1 MNSFLNKIFLAS
13 KNKGKISEIK
23 SYLNGFGLEVFSLI
37 DTPNINDIEETG
49 NSFEENA
56 LLKAKAVYNIVK
68 IPVLSDDSGLEVDLL
83 DGRPG
88 IYSARY
94 SGINADD
101 KSNNEKLLAELRD
114 STEDRRTAR
123 FRCVLCLY
131 DGENSR
137 FFEGVCE
144 GKIDFSSKGKN
155 GFGYDP
161 LFIPSGYSNTFGELS
176 SEVKSSISHRAKA
189 LLSLKKY
196 LELEKSM

>member
-1 MNSFLNKIFLAS
+1 MKQFMKKIFIAS
-13 KNKGKISEIK
+13 KNKGKISEIR
-23 SYLNGFGLEVFSLI
+23 SYLTGFGIEVFSMLDSHEI
-37 DTPNINDIEETG
+37 HDIEETG
-49 NSFEENA
+49 DSFEDNA
-56 LLKAKAVYNIVK
+56 LLKAKAVYEIVK
-68 IPVLSDDSGLEVDLL
+68 IPVLADDSGLEVDLL
-83 DGRPG
+83 DGKPG

-94 SGINADD
+94 SGINANDS
-101 KSNNEKLLAELRD
+101 SNNEKLLAELGN
-114 STEDRRTAR
+114 SPEDRRTAR

-137 FFEGVCE
+137 FFDGVCE
-144 GKIDFSSKGKN
+144 GRIDFSIKGNN

-176 SEVKSSISHRAKA
+176 NEVKSRISHRAKA

>member
-1 MNSFLNKIFLAS
+1 MKQFMKKIFIAS
-13 KNKGKISEIK
+13 KNKGKISEIR
-23 SYLNGFGLEVFSLI
+23 SYLTGFGIEVFSMLDSHEI
-37 DTPNINDIEETG
+37 HDIEETG
-49 NSFEENA
+49 DSFEDNA
-56 LLKAKAVYNIVK
+56 LLKAKAVYEIVK
-68 IPVLSDDSGLEVDLL
+68 IPVLADDSGLEVDLL
-83 DGRPG
+83 DGKPG

-94 SGINADD
+94 SGINANDN
-101 KSNNEKLLAELRD
+101 SNNEKLLAELGN
-114 STEDRRTAR
+114 SPEDRRTAR

-137 FFEGVCE
+137 FFDGVCE
-144 GKIDFSSKGKN
+144 GRIDFSIKGKN

-176 SEVKSSISHRAKA
+176 NEVKSRISHRAKA